1 MNYLMEFFKN
11 SLSMYMLQIF
21 GEKGDT
27 GVLQLKTS
35 DSTSNKFERGRL
47 DKFPLQA
54 TDIGKVRYQY

>member
-1 MNYLMEFFKN
+1 
-11 SLSMYMLQIF
+11 MYMLQIF